1 MHFFRHRRTAAF
13 GGNTAGQ
20 SLWLIW
26 YTCHKSFHINV
37 LIILRLEI
45 IKFIHKASLLTAYN
59 EGLPHT
65 QGKMEGRQK
74 EVPPQPHKHH
84 GAEKLRLRNP
94 LSHTHLAF
102 IKMNRNINTDLKI
115 RPPQIFLMSR
125 QFSLLLLPLLQWLSR
140 SRENGEGF
148 REFEVLGHNSERKEP
163 SQGKTQQDT
172 AGDFRF
178 ACLIQL

>member
-1 MHFFRHRRTAAF
+1 MSIHGKQNRGIAPTLIPVPSPLPGVGPVWMEMEGIKAYMHFFRHRRTAAF

-59 EGLPHT
+59 EDLPHT

-74 EVPPQPHKHH
+74 EVPPQPHKHR

-102 IKMNRNINTDLKI
+102 IKMNRNN
-115 RPPQIFLMSR
+115 
-125 QFSLLLLPLLQWLSR
+125 
-140 SRENGEGF
+140 
-148 REFEVLGHNSERKEP
+148 
-163 SQGKTQQDT
+163 
-172 AGDFRF
+172 
-178 ACLIQL
+178 